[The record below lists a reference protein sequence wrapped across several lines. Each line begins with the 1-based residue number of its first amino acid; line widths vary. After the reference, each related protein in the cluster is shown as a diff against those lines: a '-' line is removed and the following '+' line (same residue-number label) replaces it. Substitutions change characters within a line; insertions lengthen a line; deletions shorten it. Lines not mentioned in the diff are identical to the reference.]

1 MSFIK
6 KLHGWDPKIIDL
18 MVKSWKDGK
27 VKIDGIDFQVN
38 EGVIAE
44 VIDSPNQGIKLFRDK
59 KISLNVVKDFTK
71 DAKEMKELV
80 KTGAYYEPASIN
92 YGHLC

>member
-1 MSFIK
+1 MTFIE
-6 KLHGWDPKIIDL
+6 KLHGWDPKITNL
-18 MVKSWKDGK
+18 MVKSWIYRK

-44 VIDSPNQGIKLFRDK
+44 VIDSPNQGIIFYRDK
-59 KISLNVVKDFTK
+59 KISLNVVKEFAK

-80 KTGAYYEPASIN
+80 KNVCPKGDYLLHNT
-92 YGHLC
+92 